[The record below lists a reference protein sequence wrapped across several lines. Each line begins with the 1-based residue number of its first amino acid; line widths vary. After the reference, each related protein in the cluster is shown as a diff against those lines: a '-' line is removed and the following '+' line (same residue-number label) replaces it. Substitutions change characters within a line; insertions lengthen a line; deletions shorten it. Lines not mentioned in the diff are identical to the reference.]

1 MSGNRKNVRFLK
13 SSKRTFIMP
22 IPCDVRDVMLRTN
35 DRLYCFLCKVA
46 RLPKHGHTRDVII
59 YDNKDSILG

>member
-1 MSGNRKNVRFLK
+1 
-13 SSKRTFIMP
+13 MP

-59 YDNKDSILG
+59 YDNKEHYNTWLKAYDEL